1 MLASPL
7 SVLVQSYR
15 LYSANLWV
23 FVGYSAWLLFPIAG
37 IYLLSF
43 LPERT
48 YISYASVFLFTLVQ
62 LIISIWLTILFIQL
76 TDLLDQN
83 STESETTKQ
92 KIDLEALQK
101 KSVLL
106 LRPMI
111 RVMARQFLFVIVG
124 FIALIVPGII
134 MLVWYAFSQTASV
147 IDEKKDMEAL
157 AFSKSLGKGRLLSVG
172 YRLIAGPFL
181 VGFIFSIVIIILFSL
196 ISIFT

>member
-1 MLASPL
+1 M
-7 SVLVQSYR
+7 
-15 LYSANLWV
+15 
-23 FVGYSAWLLFPIAG
+23 GYSAWLLFPIAG

-106 LRPMI
+106 LRPM
-111 RVMARQFLFVIVG
+111 
-124 FIALIVPGII
+124 
-134 MLVWYAFSQTASV
+134 
-147 IDEKKDMEAL
+147 
-157 AFSKSLGKGRLLSVG
+157 
-172 YRLIAGPFL
+172 
-181 VGFIFSIVIIILFSL
+181 
-196 ISIFT
+196 